1 MPLKIVPAGQIQ
13 AERAKRKRRIADQF
27 DKRTPSELLSL
38 VPSSEPVTQRLD
50 AKSQAE
56 LAAAIKAKRGVFAG

>member
-1 MPLKIVPAGQIQ
+1 MPLKIVPTGHIQ

-27 DKRTPSELLSL
+27 DKRTHSAPLSL
-38 VPSSEPVTQRLD
+38 APPSEPVTPRLD
-50 AKSQAE
+50 EESQAK